1 MLVVVFV
8 SIYERETD
16 CMNTLRV
23 TNSTWFRKEFFVVLL
38 CSIILT
44 LPWIDRPFHTRGE
57 PREALVAQAMLDTGD
72 WISPQAY
79 DGAVP
84 SKPPFLHWL
93 ITMCSLPGGEVTEA
107 TCRLPSAISFILF
120 SALFFQFL
128 VKRTSSFEACAT
140 SLILLSCFE
149 WFRGAVTCR
158 VDTLL
163 AVSMSG
169 CLLALYAWWE
179 KRYRGVPWV
188 AIGLASCATLTKG
201 PVGFVLPLG
210 ILALFSLLQDGCS
223 RENLRRLFFR
233 CILIGLPTMVVSSV
247 WYLLGYQQR
256 GNVFVAKVLYE
267 NFARFMSTM
276 ADKPHQHSMWYLFGM
291 LLLGVLPW
299 TVPLLSH
306 CIRFK
311 KPCLSSIR
319 DLRQW
324 WNRQDSFFQFS
335 LLSVLCVV
343 SFFCIPSSKRSVYLL
358 PAYPFIAFLICRV
371 LLAIDARVTSVMHW
385 TRRVI
390 GVAVICTCIIAL
402 GSEWYTIS
410 GFSVKLRDLYETLSP
425 LKVSV
430 CVGAGL
436 LLIRMFRS
444 EAVFQ
449 TASIRL
455 ALSMIGAVA
464 LASFAVYDT
473 VARVMSPKSWYRDA
487 AITALE
493 EVNPSRSWFSY
504 GIEMYGASFYL
515 HRPFQR
521 IEGKN
526 ALVGDVVFTQRR
538 HIENLQREHP
548 YVFREVLSYRSGVEK
563 PKKERV
569 VLEITALR

>member
-8 SIYERETD
+8 SIHERETD

-23 TNSTWFRKEFFVVLL
+23 TNSTWFRREFFVVLL

-72 WISPQAY
+72 WTSPQAY

-93 ITMCSLPGGEVTEA
+93 ITICSIPGGEVTEA

-179 KRYRGVPWV
+179 KGYRGVPWV

-256 GNVFVAKVLYE
+256 GDVFVAKVLYE
-267 NFARFMSTM
+267 NFARFTSTM

-291 LLLGVLPW
+291 LLLGILPW
-299 TVPLLSH
+299 TVPLLSQ
-306 CIRFK
+306 CVRLK
-311 KPCLSSIR
+311 KPYLSSVR
-319 DLRQW
+319 DLRKRL
-324 WNRQDSFFQFS
+324 NRQDSFFQFS
-335 LLSVLCVV
+335 LISALCIVL
-343 SFFCIPSSKRSVYLL
+343 FFCIPSSKRSVYLL
-358 PAYPFIAFLICRV
+358 PAYPFIAFLVCKV
-371 LLAIDARVTSVMHW
+371 LLEADARVTSVMHW
-385 TRRVI
+385 TRIVI
-390 GVAVICTCIIAL
+390 AIVVTCASAIAL

-410 GFSVKLRDLYETLSP
+410 GFSVKLRDLYETLSL

-455 ALSMIGAVA
+455 ALSMIGAVV
-464 LASFAVYDT
+464 LASFFVYDT
-473 VARVMSPKSWYRDA
+473 AARVMSPKSWYRDR

-521 IEGKN
+521 LEGKS
-526 ALVGDVVFTQRR
+526 AIVGDVVVTQRR
-538 HIENLQREHP
+538 HIENLQKEHT